1 MLILFIFLLWFYI
14 CILKIEKQMF
24 TITFRICFHNGFI
37 KQSCQLYNYYYDY
50 DNKNKNKKSITWC
63 QRKFAGKN
71 IGNV

>member
-1 MLILFIFLLWFYI
+1 
-14 CILKIEKQMF
+14 MF

-71 IGNV
+71 IGNVDIV